1 MRLHELTRDSRP
13 AKRVGRGM
21 GSGHGKTAGRGTKG
35 QKSRSGHH
43 MMPAYFEGGQM
54 PLTQRL
60 PKLRGFRNPRQR
72 WASLPV
78 DRLAKQ
84 SEKTV
89 DLSTLQ
95 AAGVAGRAA
104 RYLKIVGPSGRAGKS
119 FKLEQKLTVTA
130 TAVTD
135 SARKVIEAAGGTVKI
150 VERVIPAKKAAKKAD
165 KPTTAKSSEPTE
177 PSTPAESDQEPAA

>member
-60 PKLRGFRNPRQR
+60 PKLRGFHNPRKR

-78 DRLAKQ
+78 DRLTQ
-84 SEKTV
+84 VSEQAI
-89 DLSTLQ
+89 DLGVLQ
-95 AAGVAGRAA
+95 AASLAGREA
-104 RYLKIVGPSGRAGKS
+104 RYLKIVGPSGRAGKA

-135 SARKVIEAAGGTVKI
+135 SARTVIEAAGGTVKI
-150 VERVIPAKKAAKKAD
+150 VERVVPVKASKSATAEPSAPPAAK
-165 KPTTAKSSEPTE
+165 TSAK
-177 PSTPAESDQEPAA
+177 SDQEPAA